1 MKLYRMMKAAA
12 DGFPE
17 PGEAFARLGV
27 RPHQPPRRGDVRAAD
42 PSDLVR
48 PGDGGMSV
56 AADSPDNLPAR
67 MRPPAAQ
74 YPVWEIDTAD
84 PGAGVMA
91 QPAGPPHYHVEP
103 AREMPLAEFQALLA
117 ATRTR
122 WVPVQ
127 WEVP

>member
-1 MKLYRMMKAAA
+1 VKLYRMMKAAA
-12 DGFPE
+12 DGLPD

-27 RPHQPPRRGDVRAAD
+27 RPHQPPRRGDVRATD
-42 PSDLVR
+42 PADLVR

-56 AADSPDNLPAR
+56 AADSPNNLPAR
-67 MRPPAAQ
+67 MRPPLAQ

-84 PGAGVMA
+84 LGDGLMA

-103 AREMPLAEFQALLA
+103 AREMTLAELQALLA